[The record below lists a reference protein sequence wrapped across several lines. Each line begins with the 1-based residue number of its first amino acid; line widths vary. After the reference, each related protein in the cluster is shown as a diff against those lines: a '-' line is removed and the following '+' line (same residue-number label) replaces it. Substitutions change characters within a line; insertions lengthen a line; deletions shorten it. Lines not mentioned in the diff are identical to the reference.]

1 MGVVLADR
9 QLGVR
14 TRGAPGLDAHGAEV
28 TGPPGP
34 LRGPWPGR
42 AVPQPDGTWHLALDP
57 RAGALLVGDLVVEP
71 ATGEEWTVIAADE
84 LVSAVDPALNYV
96 RAVARPRAAG
106 GTRADGH
113 V

>member
-1 MGVVLADR
+1 MGVLLADR

-42 AVPQPDGTWHLALDP
+42 ALPQPDGTWHLALDP
-57 RAGALLVGDLVVEP
+57 QAGTLLVGDLVVEP
-71 ATGEEWTVIAADE
+71 ATGKEWTVTAADD
-84 LVSAVDPALNYV
+84 LVHAADPALAYV
-96 RAVARPRAAG
+96 RVTARSRQAG
-106 GTRADGH
+106 GTRAEGH
-113 V
+113 P